1 MEFLYRPICAYE
13 GGNATAT
20 LPIARY
26 ARFSVASRVPD
37 PPFALDPRFCTF
49 RERKGIEP
57 HPAGRVS
64 RFFERR

>member
-49 RERKGIEP
+49 QGEEGNRTSPGGTGV
-57 HPAGRVS
+57 AV
-64 RFFERR
+64 F